1 MKESPSPRGARALHA
16 RAATRPETRSGDK
29 HGSGQR
35 RRLDPMSEY
44 AELRARIEGREVIV
58 LDRAI
63 GTRLPRSGRYPRGD
77 IKAAFEEVREV
88 VEREGVLGVDVQVDQ
103 AVAAQPLPSASGTH
117 SHCSTKHSRATTRR
131 TGRSNDAARAGSGR
145 CRTYRSFALSRPRPA
160 DRVGITHTLELTV
173 SWTELEAPVV
183 RGADAENVQPYYAT
197 RDLPEETPWRRPKVQ
212 RTDRD
217 DTALPEA
224 IADYSSSF
232 ATVEPEGRK
241 DSRSEPSTLIQLLS
255 SFHQLK

>member
-1 MKESPSPRGARALHA
+1 
-16 RAATRPETRSGDK
+16 
-29 HGSGQR
+29 
-35 RRLDPMSEY
+35 MSEY
-44 AELRARIEGREVIV
+44 ADLRARIEGHEVIIR
-58 LDRAI
+58 DGAI
-63 GTRLPRSGRYPRGD
+63 GTQLPRRRRYPRGN
-77 IKAAFEEVREV
+77 IKAAFEGIREV
-88 VEREGVLGVDVQVDQ
+88 LERESVLGVDVQVDQ

-117 SHCSTKHSRATTRR
+117 SDCSTKHSRATTRR
-131 TGRSNDAARAGSGR
+131 TGRSNDAARDGSRR
-145 CRTYRSFALSRPRPA
+145 CRTYRSFALSRPQPTG
-160 DRVGITHTLELTV
+160 RVGITHTLELTV
-173 SWTELEAPVV
+173 SGTELEATIEALVV
-183 RGADAENVQPYYAT
+183 RGADAENVHSYYAT